1 MNNIDIKQQIN
12 ALEQELMAATD
23 KIADLERKIQ
33 EHRVGLSFNAVGKT
47 DAIYPYE
54 VDLHNVILTQ
64 MQIKRNLE
72 ELRTQFQR

>member
-1 MNNIDIKQQIN
+1 MNNFDIKQRIN

-64 MQIKRNLE
+64 MQIKRKLE
-72 ELRTQFQR
+72 ELRTKFQR

>member
-1 MNNIDIKQQIN
+1 MNNIEIKQQIN
-12 ALEQELMAATD
+12 ELEQELLAATD

-54 VDLHNVILTQ
+54 VDLHNVIFNQ
-64 MQIKRNLE
+64 MQIKQELE
-72 ELRTQFQR
+72 KLRIEFQR